1 MHKCLFPADAV
12 FFNFLTY
19 SFRFSST
26 EDRDTFTQEID
37 LCVISCLDI
46 LKAISS
52 KCNFKALRD
61 CLHSIET
68 WVSVLG
74 RSAVLEEEKKRMS
87 DKIKQTVVESL
98 EVVKRWLKKNLISSK
113 FPWYSPTETEKELEV
128 INNYIFNESTIELSR
143 QHF

>member
-19 SFRFSST
+19 SFRFLST
-26 EDRDTFTQEID
+26 EDCDTFTQEID

-68 WVSVLG
+68 WVSVLE
-74 RSAVLEEEKKRMS
+74 RSVVLEQEKKWVS
-87 DKIKQTVVESL
+87 DKMKQTVVESL
-98 EVVKRWLKKNLISSK
+98 EVVKKSLKKNLLISSK
-113 FPWYSPTETEKELEV
+113 IPWYRPTETEKELEV
-128 INNYIFNESTIELSR
+128 INN
-143 QHF
+143 

>member
-19 SFRFSST
+19 SFRFLST
-26 EDRDTFTQEID
+26 EDCDTFTQEID

-52 KCNFKALRD
+52 NCNFKALRD

-68 WVSVLG
+68 WVSVLE
-74 RSAVLEEEKKRMS
+74 RSVVLEKEKKWMS
-87 DKIKQTVVESL
+87 DKMKQTVVEIL
-98 EVVKRWLKKNLISSK
+98 EVVKKSLKKNLLISSK
-113 FPWYSPTETEKELEV
+113 IPSFSPTETEKELEV
-128 INNYIFNESTIELSR
+128 INS
-143 QHF
+143 